1 MYEINKD
8 YSKKQLDLDSLTLP
22 QYEDQIISLKGKI
35 EKLDK
40 EKQVEIFNNLHKKN
54 IVFSENRNGIFINM
68 NEIPKTVIKELILY
82 IDYIDKQ
89 DDLLSTIEQEKNQI
103 EQAFLDS

>member
-8 YSKKQLDLDSLTLP
+8 YSKKQLDLESLSRP
-22 QYEDQIISLKGKI
+22 QYEDHIICLKDKI
-35 EKLDK
+35 ENLDK
-40 EKQVEIFNNLHKKN
+40 EKQIEIFNNLHKKN
-54 IVFSENRNGIFINM
+54 IVFSENRNGVFINM

-89 DDLLSTIEQEKNQI
+89 DALLNTIEKEKNEI

>member
-8 YSKKQLDLDSLTLP
+8 TSKRQLDLDSLSRP
-22 QYEDQIISLKGKI
+22 QYEDQIISLKDKI

-40 EKQVEIFNNLHKKN
+40 EKQIEIFNNLHKKN

-68 NEIPKTVIKELILY
+68 NEIPKPVIKELILY

-89 DDLLSTIEQEKNQI
+89 DALLYTIEKEKNQI

>member
-8 YSKKQLDLDSLTLP
+8 YSKKQLDLESLSRP
-22 QYEDQIISLKGKI
+22 QYEDHIICLKDKI
-35 EKLDK
+35 ENLDK
-40 EKQVEIFNNLHKKN
+40 EKQIEIFNNLHKKN
-54 IVFSENRNGIFINM
+54 IVFSENRNGVFINM
-68 NEIPKTVIKELILY
+68 NDIPKTVIKELILY

-89 DDLLSTIEQEKNQI
+89 DALLTTIEKEKNEI